1 MDEQLTFEFE
11 QRPTIK
17 GFPELRWTGKRPYR
31 STQYYPAQLRE
42 TYGQEQNGWINK
54 IFWGDNLQVMSHM
67 LKDYR
72 GKIDLIYID
81 PPFDSK
87 ADYKK
92 SIRIKSNNAS
102 NDATAFEEKQYGDI
116 WNNDGYIQFMYERLI
131 LMREL
136 LSDVGTLYLHCDWH
150 QSAHLRCLLDELFGP
165 MNCHNVITWRRSHA
179 QGNAGQGSKH
189 FGIVTDTIFIYSKSG
204 NPIWNQQYVPY
215 SKEVIERDYK
225 YIDEMTGERYR
236 LTPVDGPGGA
246 SKGNPYYEFLGV
258 SGYWRYS
265 KETMQALYEAGEI
278 QLSSTGKSLSRR
290 RYLKD
295 AKGTPVTDL
304 WDDLNRVSPTSSERL
319 DYPTQKPECLIER
332 VIRTSSNP
340 GSIVFD
346 CFMGSGT
353 TQAVAMKLGRR
364 FIGADINLGAIQTTT
379 KRLLA
384 VAKELEP
391 EHKPVTY
398 EVEPQFSMVAEEPA
412 PYLAAASA
420 GGNTELSAEERSKV
434 IDFFKAKGID
444 TSTLEED
451 IKYTGFEVYNVN
463 NYDFFRN
470 PVEARD
476 LLIAALEIQ
485 PFPQGDVWDGEL
497 DGRMV
502 KIMPVNRI
510 ATKADL
516 KELLANLPYKT
527 YEKRKEEN
535 PNQPVE
541 RITIVCMGHE
551 PDLKGAL
558 EQELSD
564 YKVDVQIVDILRD
577 KKDLQLKRDSEAEI
591 IREGDKLV
599 IRAFYPMNLMQK
611 LSLQKEYV
619 EDWRQLVDSIMI
631 DWNYDGVVMQP
642 TVTDVPGKNEM
653 VKGIY
658 DIPEGSGT
666 IKVKITDLLS
676 ESLEVEVR

>member
-1 MDEQLTFEFE
+1 MEGLITMDEQLTFEFE

-42 TYGQEQNGWINK
+42 SYGEEQNGWINK
-54 IFWGDNLQVMSHM
+54 IFWGDNLQVMSHL
-67 LKDYR
+67 LKEYR

-92 SIRIKSNNAS
+92 KIEVRGIGKAAS
-102 NDATAFEEKQYGDI
+102 DSTSFEEKQYGDI
-116 WNNDGYIQFMYERLI
+116 WTNDEYLQFMYERLI
-131 LMREL
+131 IMREL
-136 LSDVGTLYLHCDWH
+136 LSDTGSIFLHCDWH
-150 QSAHLRCLLDELFGP
+150 KAPHLRCLLDEIFGP
-165 MNCHNVITWRRSHA
+165 ENFRNEIIWSYKS
-179 QGNAGQGSKH
+179 AGMSTSTFPRKH
-189 FGIVTDTIFIYSKSG
+189 DNIFYYSKTADRVFY
-204 NPIWNQQYVPY
+204 PIYVPHDE
-215 SKEVIERDYK
+215 KVIKRFQRDEKGPYQLVNGKK
-225 YIDEMTGERYR
+225 YYMNPQGKPVEDVWEILLANRDSQRTG
-236 LTPVDGPGGA
+236 
-246 SKGNPYYEFLGV
+246 
-258 SGYWRYS
+258 
-265 KETMQALYEAGEI
+265 
-278 QLSSTGKSLSRR
+278 
-290 RYLKD
+290 
-295 AKGTPVTDL
+295 
-304 WDDLNRVSPTSSERL
+304 
-319 DYPTQKPECLIER
+319 YPTQKPEALIER
-332 VIRTSSNP
+332 IIKCATREGNLVL
-340 GSIVFD
+340 D

-384 VAKELEP
+384 IAKELEP

-398 EVEPQFSMVAEEPA
+398 EVAPRLSMVAEESG
-412 PYLAAASA
+412 YYAAASA
-420 GGNTELSAEERSKV
+420 GGNTELSAEDRSKV
-434 IDFFKAKGID
+434 IDFFKSKGMD
-444 TSTLEED
+444 TSALEED
-451 IKYTGFEVYNVN
+451 VKYTGFEVYNVN

-485 PFPQGDVWDGEL
+485 PFPQSDVWDGEL

-551 PDLKGAL
+551 PDLKGAM
-558 EQELSD
+558 EQELTD
-564 YKVDVQIVDILRD
+564 YKVDIQIMDILRD
-577 KKDLQLKRDSEAEI
+577 RADLQLKRDSEAEI
-591 IREGDKLV
+591 VREGGKLV

-619 EDWRQLVDSIMI
+619 EDWRQMVDSVMI

-642 TVTDVPGKNEM
+642 AVTDVPGKSEL

-676 ESLEVEVR
+676 ESLELEVR